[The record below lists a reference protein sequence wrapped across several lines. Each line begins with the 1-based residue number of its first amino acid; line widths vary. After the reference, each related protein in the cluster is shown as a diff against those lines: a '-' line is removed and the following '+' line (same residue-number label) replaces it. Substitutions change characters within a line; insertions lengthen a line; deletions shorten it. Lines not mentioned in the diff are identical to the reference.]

1 MQGPIFTAQA
11 GKGARVAGTSPNVPA
26 GAGSPISSGV
36 NARPVASNFRQAL
49 EVAGSSAAPG
59 EDRNSTQFPADYRI
73 QPGDTLTAI
82 VRTHLQS
89 AGVEPSARDILQGI
103 GLLAVSN
110 GIADPDRIYAG
121 HSLDLRSLQSLK
133 RADNETRSVMTSASP
148 NAQQILAARVERVQS
163 AVRASTGAADR
174 PASAAQFL
182 TSGNSARGTAE
193 GRGPFGQLEKTLDR
207 AVARGFIE
215 PTERGPVRDRVV
227 ALAQKYRFSPDDF
240 ATVALMESDGF
251 NPRASNGRCHGI
263 IQFCEGSGRGAAS
276 VGLQNRAREILDR
289 PVLEQIELVDR
300 YFADVGLKESS
311 SPVGLV
317 DLYLSVLT
325 PAARATRQADA
336 ALPVG
341 GVQAKALHVSG
352 ERDRPITRNSILS
365 GLQAHARAKLAEWAP
380 QPNQT
385 VRAQW
390 VSSIPPAAPADAAP
404 RVDRRP
410 SLVDASVST
419 VRATRPS
426 T

>member
-1 MQGPIFTAQA
+1 MQGPIFTPQA

-26 GAGSPISSGV
+26 GAGSPASTGANS
-36 NARPVASNFRQAL
+36 RPAASNFRQAL
-49 EVAGSSAAPG
+49 EVAGSSAGAG

-82 VRTHLQS
+82 VRKHLQS
-89 AGVEPSARDILQGI
+89 AGLDPSARDIQQGI

-110 GIADPDRIYAG
+110 GIANPDRIYAE
-121 HSLDLRSLQSLK
+121 HSLDLRSLQSIK
-133 RADNETRSVMTSASP
+133 RADNDMQPVASSESP

-163 AVRASTGAADR
+163 AARLSTGAADR
-174 PASAAQFL
+174 PAASAQFL
-182 TSGNSARGTAE
+182 TPANSVRGTTE
-193 GRGPFGQLEKTLDR
+193 GREPFGQLEKTLDR

-300 YFADVGLKESS
+300 YFADVGLKDSS
-311 SPVGLV
+311 NPVGLV

-352 ERDRPITRNSILS
+352 ERDRPITRNSILT
-365 GLQAHARAKLAEWAP
+365 GLQAHARAKLSERGS

-385 VRAQW
+385 VRAQL
-390 VSSIPPAAPADAAP
+390 VSSTPSAAPSDMAQ
-404 RVDRRP
+404 RLDRRP
-410 SLVDASVST
+410 SLVDASGIT
-419 VRATRPS
+419 VRTNQPR